1 MPAPSTLFAV
11 HKFRV
16 LQVHNR
22 PRQPGGADRMVDQER
37 DVLSAHGHQVDQWLL
52 DSQSLS
58 GMRAGMAAIWNRA
71 AGRSVARRV
80 EQFQPDLIHLHT
92 PFPFLSASV
101 FPAFADLPIVHTVH
115 SYRWS
120 CIAGTHYRDGSTC
133 NDCVGRVLPMPAA
146 RNRCY
151 QDSLVPSLALAAG
164 LTVHRWRGSLDR
176 IDRVVT
182 FSPATA
188 DHLVRTAVPRHKIAI
203 VPNFVEDPGR
213 LQPHGDGYALF
224 LGRLTPEKGVV
235 TLVESW
241 TEHRQRGG
249 LNLVI
254 VGDGPLG
261 DWVGDMADRHED
273 IEFLGWRDREVAG
286 ELMRRASC
294 LVFPSEWY
302 EGMPLSI
309 LEAFACG
316 VPVLV
321 SDVGNYWR
329 LVDPGH
335 TGQMFRSQDPADL
348 ARLVDD
354 LAARPE
360 VLDGMRANCRAVY
373 QAQHTPEL
381 GYRRLEALYQE
392 VVGARR

>member
-1 MPAPSTLFAV
+1 MSAY
-11 HKFRV
+11 RV

-37 DVLSAHGHQVDQWLL
+37 DVLTEHGHVVEQWLL

-58 GMRAGMAAIWNRA
+58 GLRAGVAAIWNP
-71 AGRSVARRV
+71 SARRSLRRTV
-80 EQFQPDLIHLHT
+80 AEFEPDLIHLHT

-101 FPAFADLPIVHTVH
+101 FEAFADLPVVHTVH

-120 CIAGTHYRDGSTC
+120 CIAGTHYLDGATC
-133 NDCVGRVLPMPAA
+133 DACVGRTIPVPAA

-164 LTVHRWRGSLDR
+164 LTVHRLKGSLDR

-182 FSPATA
+182 FSPSTA
-188 DHLVRTAVPRHKIAI
+188 EQLVRTAVAPEKIAI
-203 VPNFVEDPGR
+203 VPNFVEDPG
-213 LQPHGDGYALF
+213 PPTDHDDGYALF
-224 LGRLTPEKGVV
+224 LGRLTAEKGIV
-235 TLVESW
+235 TLVQAW
-241 TEHRQRGG
+241 TQHRQRDG
-249 LNLVI
+249 LRLTI

-261 DWVGDMADRHED
+261 SWVKSIASHHDEVD
-273 IEFLGWRDREVAG
+273 FLGWRDRDFVG
-286 ELMRRASC
+286 DLLRRASC

-329 LVDPGH
+329 MVEPGR
-335 TGQMFRSQDPADL
+335 TGHVFRSQDPADL

-354 LAARPE
+354 LANRPS
-360 VLDGMRANCRAVY
+360 VLSQMRPHCRAAY
-373 QAQHTPEL
+373 EAHHTPTV
-381 GYRRLEALYQE
+381 GYERLARLYDE
-392 VVGARR
+392 VMAEHRSRS